1 MNSNKVAIL
10 LDYYNLN
17 QDVCLAS
24 IETLKE
30 GFLETQKELLK
41 KLNADLEEIAK
52 KKFEEYQ
59 RELEE
64 VCDSL
69 VNGSVSFVAEKPT
82 QAAIRARF

>member
-1 MNSNKVAIL
+1 

-24 IETLKE
+24 IESLKE

-41 KLNADLEEIAK
+41 RLNSDLEDIAK
-52 KKFEEYQ
+52 KKHEEYL

-64 VCDSL
+64 VIVSL
-69 VNGSVSFVAEKPT
+69 SSCSRENLRVFFSLLMSFAH
-82 QAAIRARF
+82 F